1 MWVPA
6 GTMRRL
12 DGGIEMDARRFSA
25 FNLIATFVGCLALVG
40 SLLLTAVKP
49 ADAVTY
55 GDNMVLPSSTA
66 PWVVPIYWGKINK
79 KSQQICT
86 GSLIAQQFV
95 LTAAHCLDGLE
106 NGTFS
111 VQVGGDR
118 LGTGTRIYVDGW
130 WMNGRYSRKRY
141 INDVA
146 VLHLVQPANIG
157 QLAALPTSKRAPG
170 KMRIYGWGC
179 RASDFVAGRLCQS

>member
-1 MWVPA
+1 MS
-6 GTMRRL
+6 
-12 DGGIEMDARRFSA
+12 GGFVI
-25 FNLIATFVGCLALVG
+25 IA
-40 SLLLTAVKP
+40 LLLSVFITAPKP
-49 ADAVTY
+49 TSAVTY
-55 GDNMVLPSSTA
+55 GDNMVTPSSTT
-66 PWVVPIYWGKINK
+66 PWVVPIYRGRINK